1 MKLRRLRHPVPGML
15 VLLAASVL
23 VACQQRAPARTPL
36 PPSRG
41 DLCADLARVFHTVA
55 ESRDQGKTRRQQIDA
70 LAESVGSPFI
80 GEPESTLRSLT
91 RVVDVVYE
99 APQASPEQFEYSVL
113 ARCRVNARGQ
123 VVLGD
128 LPSSPGSPADRETAG
143 VPGVAA
149 PGPAERPVP
158 EPQAPPASP
167 AARPDPAHDAP
178 S

>member
-1 MKLRRLRHPVPGML
+1 MKPSRLRRPVPCTL
-15 VLLAASVL
+15 VLLAASAL
-23 VACQQRAPARTPL
+23 LACQQRNPARTPL

-41 DLCADLARVFHTVA
+41 DLCVDLARVFHSVA
-55 ESRDQGKTRRQQIDA
+55 ESRDGGKTRKQQIDA

-91 RVVDVVYE
+91 RVVDMVYE

-113 ARCRVNARGQ
+113 ARCRLNARGQ

-128 LPSSPGSPADRETAG
+128 LPAAPGSAADRETAG

-158 EPQAPPASP
+158 EPTAPPASP
-167 AARPDPAHDAP
+167 ARPEPAHDAP